1 MEAPNILF
9 LDEPTNDL
17 DIQTL
22 TILENYLDTFA
33 GAVITVSHDRYFLD
47 KIVSRI
53 FAFEKDGFIKQY
65 EGGYSDYKQQSEQE
79 EITTNTTITT
89 PKKQSIPKNTQRA
102 KKMTYM
108 EQKEYETIADT
119 ISNLEQEL
127 QQLQKQQ
134 ETVASDYVKLQEIV
148 LQKQN
153 LEIELENA
161 MQRWVYLSELAEEI
175 EKSKEEH
182 NKWKI

>member
-1 MEAPNILF
+1 
-9 LDEPTNDL
+9 
-17 DIQTL
+17 
-22 TILENYLDTFA
+22 
-33 GAVITVSHDRYFLD
+33 
-47 KIVSRI
+47 
-53 FAFEKDGFIKQY
+53 
-65 EGGYSDYKQQSEQE
+65 
-79 EITTNTTITT
+79 
-89 PKKQSIPKNTQRA
+89 
-102 KKMTYM
+102 MTYM